1 MVMVVCA
8 ATAHAQVVDTSG
20 EPRIAATVLTLGKPG
35 RGARLLVQRSEVTQ
49 ARAEKRCPVH
59 ITLATT
65 HPQFRTIELDF
76 AYVAEAAKKVPLQV
90 VATTPRSGDAA
101 ARGSVQLSF
110 KTQDGG
116 LKRLVAKVDARIAHL
131 GAQWQL
137 RGTVEVANTA
147 CPLDAK

>member
-1 MVMVVCA
+1 MVMAVCA

-20 EPRIAATVLTLGKPG
+20 EPRIAATVLTLK
-35 RGARLLVQRSEVTQ
+35 GARLLVQRSEVTQ

-90 VATTPRSGDAA
+90 VATTPRRGDAV
-101 ARGSVQLSF
+101 ARGFAQLSF
-110 KTQDGG
+110 KPQVGG
-116 LKRLVAKVDARIAHL
+116 LKRLIAKVDARIAHL
-131 GAQWQL
+131 GTQWQL
-137 RGTVEVANTA
+137 RGTVEVANTECLLA
-147 CPLDAK
+147 AK